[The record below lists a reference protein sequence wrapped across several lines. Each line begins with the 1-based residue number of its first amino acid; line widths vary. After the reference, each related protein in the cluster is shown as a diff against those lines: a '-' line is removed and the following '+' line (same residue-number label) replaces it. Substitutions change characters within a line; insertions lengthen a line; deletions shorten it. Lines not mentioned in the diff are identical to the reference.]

1 MPDSVIEIQDRP
13 ERGAYVLLVD
23 GERAGYVTYRL
34 DGERLTV
41 DHTKVTDAFSGR
53 GFGGRLARHVLDDAR
68 RRDLRVIPRCPFLAG
83 YIRTHPEYQDLVDAA

>member
-41 DHTKVTDAFSGR
+41 DHTKVADAFSGR

-83 YIRTHPEYQDLVDAA
+83 YIRTHPEYQDLVESA